1 MSFRLRNRGIFAGAC
16 PPCFRQIGVDKK
28 AMFRAICIGLA
39 AVAISWSGCARKPKS
54 EGDAYADAK
63 ALFEHTSKHF
73 HIPSAEAT
81 GTEKLRLQNLALSGY
96 QQLLK
101 EYPAEDYWVA
111 QALRSRGNIYSAQT
125 NVDAAVKSFAA
136 VEQRCPKRD
145 WEILISWKSAGDL
158 LWDANR
164 QSEARRFYGRIVERF
179 DHAGSAQVVATI
191 VRGSRLRLA
200 EGNLGRAS

>member
-1 MSFRLRNRGIFAGAC
+1 VGTKVI
-16 PPCFRQIGVDKK
+16 
-28 AMFRAICIGLA
+28 FRAVCIGLTIIG
-39 AVAISWSGCARKPKS
+39 VSGSGCARKPKS
-54 EGDAYADAK
+54 AGDAYADAK
-63 ALFEHTSKHF
+63 ALFEHTSKQF
-73 HIPSAEAT
+73 HIPSAEAG

-96 QQLLK
+96 EQLLK

-125 NVDAAVKSFAA
+125 NIDAAVKSFAA
-136 VEQRCPKRD
+136 VERRCPKLD

-158 LWDANR
+158 LWEANR

-179 DHAGSAQVVATI
+179 DRAGSAQVVATI